1 VNLTKYPLQATHAE
15 GQLEKGTPHTIDY
28 GHGDKAATV
37 EPSTIGQA
45 PKDHSANLPSTSSD
59 EAPAPQTYMQQVQ
72 NAATSAYD
80 ATTSAAGT
88 VTSKVKGAL
97 GGATEESGEAQAE
110 KGNEGVSG
118 AVKSEEGKGLEELED
133 KHVEGFLRDKYSSSS

>member
-1 VNLTKYPLQATHAE
+1 LTNYPIQATHAAGNVE
-15 GQLEKGTPHTIDY
+15 EGTPHTINY
-28 GHGDKAATV
+28 GHGDKAATI

-45 PKDHSANLPSTSSD
+45 PKDHSANLPSASSD
-59 EAPAPQTYMQQVQ
+59 EAPAPQSYMQQVQ
-72 NAATSAYD
+72 SAATTAYD

-97 GGATEESGEAQAE
+97 GGAPAEGDEANVE
-110 KGNEGVSG
+110 KGSESAAGE
-118 AVKSEEGKGLEELED
+118 VKSEEGKELPGLED